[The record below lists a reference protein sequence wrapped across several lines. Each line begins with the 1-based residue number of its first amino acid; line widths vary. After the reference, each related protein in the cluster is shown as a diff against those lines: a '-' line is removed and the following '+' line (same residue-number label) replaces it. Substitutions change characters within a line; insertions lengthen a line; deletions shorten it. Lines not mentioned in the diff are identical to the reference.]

1 MEFLYYL
8 IVMGAVVVFVHKLE
22 KSVKDIQNAIKQID
36 ALQKQMSG
44 LGHALEEVKEVVREE
59 ITRVEYNLTV
69 TLEEIQRSIDD
80 VQK

>member
-1 MEFLYYL
+1 
-8 IVMGAVVVFVHKLE
+8 
-22 KSVKDIQNAIKQID
+22 
-36 ALQKQMSG
+36 MSG